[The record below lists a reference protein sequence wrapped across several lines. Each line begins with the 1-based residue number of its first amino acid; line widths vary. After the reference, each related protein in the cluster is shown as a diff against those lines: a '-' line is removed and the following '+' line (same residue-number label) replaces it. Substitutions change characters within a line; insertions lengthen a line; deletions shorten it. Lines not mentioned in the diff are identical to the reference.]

1 MKIIGNL
8 AKLIVIKKKNKAI
21 ISDKHS
27 RKFIKFDKNK
37 KKSVR
42 LRVWGK

>member
-8 AKLIVIKKKNKAI
+8 AKLIVIKKNKAI

-37 KKSVR
+37 KQSVR
-42 LRVWGK
+42 LKVWGK

>member
-37 KKSVR
+37 KTECAFKS
-42 LRVWGK
+42 LG